1 MLIFETK
8 LKFLQ
13 YFLSALGCFYVIP
26 ISFFTFYSQDLGL
39 NIIGIITL
47 ILGIVQ
53 FSYTLKTFHLYEDC
67 LIVRRPMFFL
77 NPNTKY
83 EISKID
89 RVAFRQIRT
98 RIGGGNYL
106 IIFSNKIENDF
117 MLIYSGKTLKDF
129 ITKLKEVGIRT
140 AQEFKID

>member
-140 AQEFKID
+140 AQEFKIE

>member
-8 LKFLQ
+8 LKFPQ

-26 ISFFTFYSQDLGL
+26 ISFFTFYRRDIGL

-53 FSYTLKTFHLYEDC
+53 FSYTLKSFHLYDDC
-67 LIVRRPMFFL
+67 LIVRRPLFFL
-77 NPNTKY
+77 NQNIKF

-89 RVAFRQIRT
+89 RLAFRQVRT
-98 RIGGGNYL
+98 RIGGRNYL
-106 IIFSNKIENDF
+106 IVFSNKIEKDF

-129 ITKLKEVGIRT
+129 ITKLKEVGINT
-140 AQEFKID
+140 NQEFKI